1 MDTCICKTDSLCCTA
16 ETQQWK
22 STMKV
27 NVLAAQSCRLF
38 ATPSTVARLLCP
50 WNSPDTNTEAVW
62 HSLFLGNLPTQGSNP
77 GLPHCRQTPVWATR
91 AQGSSVNS
99 TQLKIKKIKKKRG
112 QEKNCKVLFRLA
124 IPPNQEKSLKFF
136 CRIMSYSYILKLLYY
151 AY

>member
-50 WNSPDTNTEAVW
+50 WNSPDTNTEAAW

-91 AQGSSVNS
+91 AQGSSVNT
-99 TQLKIKKIKKKRG
+99 TQLKIKKIKKKEAKKRT
-112 QEKNCKVLFRLA
+112 A
-124 IPPNQEKSLKFF
+124 KFF
-136 CRIMSYSYILKLLYY
+136 LGWQFHPTKKKVSNSFVG
-151 AY
+151 